1 MGGAT
6 GPLFQSLNPKAS
18 PWRTVARV
26 SWSTS
31 WSSSTS
37 SSSSLDVSS
46 SDLVPGPRLHPR
58 WLFSMRSFSSESF
71 HLGLPE
77 LPGRELCEHSNLPD
91 DRRWCDLPGGLL
103 GLLWRLEGEQVPDLH
118 LRFLPRCYPR
128 RSGTTSSHPFKN
140 RTNLFRPFEYWT
152 NLLLGS
158 LAPLNS

>member
-1 MGGAT
+1 MENCCESLVKYFMVFFNILFILAGCVLIGFGAWS
-6 GPLFQSLNPKAS
+6 QIAS
-18 PWRTVARV
+18 KVTF
-26 SWSTS
+26 
-31 WSSSTS
+31 
-37 SSSSLDVSS
+37 
-46 SDLVPGPRLHPR
+46 
-58 WLFSMRSFSSESF
+58 FSKRSFWSWSF

-140 RTNLFRPFEYWT
+140 RTNLFRPFEHWT
-152 NLLLGS
+152 NLLLGRV
-158 LAPLNS
+158 APLNS

>member
-1 MGGAT
+1 MFIIYTNHMAKIE
-6 GPLFQSLNPKAS
+6 FQLEAS
-18 PWRTVARV
+18 HLKV
-26 SWSTS
+26 
-31 WSSSTS
+31 
-37 SSSSLDVSS
+37 
-46 SDLVPGPRLHPR
+46 
-58 WLFSMRSFSSESF
+58 

-140 RTNLFRPFEYWT
+140 RTNLFRPFEH
-152 NLLLGS
+152 
-158 LAPLNS
+158 